1 MIKHNQTKNALSWD
15 VGGNQYTCEPW
26 GTVDIPEHLVDL
38 VRKMGLPLGN
48 APMAPE
54 RKAVAVS
61 EAAKDAARNDEIR
74 LLRDRVRE
82 LEAQAAVDSSQLERE
97 KGDSFAARES
107 AARLSKELSLA
118 TERAASAERD
128 GAAFKAQ
135 ISDLMATIVELE
147 RKVPA
152 MQVPPVATE
161 QDPSKASQSQHPGQ
175 QQKQGQK
182 PFQRR

>member
-15 VGGNQYTCEPW
+15 VGGNQFTCEPW

-61 EAAKDAARNDEIR
+61 DAAKDAARNDEIR

-82 LEAQAAVDSSQLERE
+82 LEAQAAVDSAQIERE
-97 KGDSFAARES
+97 KGESFKARES
-107 AARLSKELSLA
+107 VAKLAKELTVA
-118 TERAASAERD
+118 TMRAEASERD

-135 ISDLMATIVELE
+135 IADLNATIVELE
-147 RKVPA
+147 QKAPA
-152 MQVPPVATE
+152 PPVASE
-161 QDPSKASQSQHPGQ
+161 REPSKATPSQHPGQ
-175 QQKQGQK
+175 QQKQVQK